1 MCGVPFAA
9 FILSPPIRLKTF
21 HASCPLSP
29 SRPKNAARVGPVM
42 QVKDPSSEDESLP
55 DNDLLSRLNS
65 VPDATRKPGRS
76 QHLVDSPG
84 RIREVYTYF
93 TEQLRPDIEGLL
105 ENPFN
110 LISLAFIAIL
120 FGFFAATSAATIIG
134 SVADWD
140 PLAAAVLLVWTE
152 GFTKYYYGLKDK
164 SRLLQL
170 INAFKIGLIYGMTV
184 DAFKLS
190 T

>member
-1 MCGVPFAA
+1 MQLKDQG
-9 FILSPPIRLKTF
+9 SENEPP
-21 HASCPLSP
+21 
-29 SRPKNAARVGPVM
+29 
-42 QVKDPSSEDESLP
+42 SE
-55 DNDLLSRLNS
+55 NDLLSRLDS
-65 VPDATRKPGRS
+65 IPDATPRPRRS
-76 QHLVDSPG
+76 QKLADSSG

-93 TEQLRPDIEGLL
+93 VDQLGPDIEALL
-105 ENPFN
+105 GNPFT
-110 LISLAFIAIL
+110 LLSLALLAIL

-152 GFTKYYYGLKDK
+152 GFTKFYYGQQNKPK
-164 SRLLQL
+164 LLQL